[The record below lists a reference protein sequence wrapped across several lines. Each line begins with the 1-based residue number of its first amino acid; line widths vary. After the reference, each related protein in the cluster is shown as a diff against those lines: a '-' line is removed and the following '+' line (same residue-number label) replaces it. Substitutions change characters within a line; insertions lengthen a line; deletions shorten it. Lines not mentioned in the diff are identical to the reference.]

1 MLCAWYSFEILK
13 KVLFMKIMC
22 IWAGG
27 CLERAEGY
35 FKRSHRQKLY
45 LSLLFFLL
53 SFLLSSIL
61 HVSLCCTFY
70 SLVSFFDHRISRFS
84 ILVD

>member
-27 CLERAEGY
+27 CLERVEGY

-45 LSLLFFLL
+45 LSLLFFIVI
-53 SFLLSSIL
+53 FAQ
-61 HVSLCCTFY
+61 
-70 SLVSFFDHRISRFS
+70 
-84 ILVD
+84 